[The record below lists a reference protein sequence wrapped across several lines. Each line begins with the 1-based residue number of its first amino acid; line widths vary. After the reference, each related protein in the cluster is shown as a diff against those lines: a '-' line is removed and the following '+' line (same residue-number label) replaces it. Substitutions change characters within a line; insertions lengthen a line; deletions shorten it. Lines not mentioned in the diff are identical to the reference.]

1 MTTLFNYDPY
11 YDDFNEDKNFMR
23 VLFRPGYSVQA
34 RELTQLQ
41 TILSNQIE
49 KFGNHIFKSGS
60 PIIGGKVSLDTAV
73 NYILLNAQY
82 NNADIVP
89 SDYLNKTIVSYNSTK
104 LARAKVIAVDTVG
117 TNPVLVIKYL
127 SGDRF
132 VENDELKIYGQNIYA
147 QLKDANAYGTSY
159 VASIQDGIYYFKG
172 QFVKVTPQF
181 LVVELF
187 YRLGTSTTVNTQPSY
202 KIGIEFES
210 TIVDEVDDTSLL
222 DPAQGAFNYQAPG
235 AERFQINTT
244 LSKRALD
251 SVDVSSFFEVI
262 RLVDGV
268 KTKEIDYP
276 IYSEIEKMLARRTY
290 DESGNYTVDPF
301 VISID
306 EGDSANGKFNVVLD
320 PGKAYVG
327 GYEFETIAPTTIK
340 LDRAREVAN
349 TEGYS
354 VSTNYESYVVLD
366 SVYGTL
372 DITSYPLLDVHSV
385 AHTSVNT
392 TTTAAYNSTK
402 IGEIRANMMDYND
415 STTLEIGTTHS
426 FTVHTFAANATSITG
441 TTQSSGSNTRAIR
454 MPAGFSSTVSTDAYA
469 NMYFRITDTGGSSIA
484 PVLIQGS
491 NATHIYLSSAW
502 PIIPASNTF
511 SIDSDFKNA
520 EAFVVKTGT
529 AKTFAGNIN
538 SDSKDATTGFAMITE
553 PQRSS
558 LVFDVPFQAMKPSTL
573 TNMDFYA
580 KKFYGNKTADA
591 GGVISISA
599 EGTDTFSFCGSPGVI
614 SDSNIRD
621 NIICM
626 VRYDTTAN
634 ATSGIVANTVLGLA
648 NNLFTVTAIS
658 STNFEIDLNTAGAK
672 VDLLINTKVNN
683 AENASSGAI
692 RGKQLIPS
700 TAGLNLHSLVPSE
713 FTNGAGTQGVDI
725 LYTANTS
732 SQTLVSG
739 VGYVFNTVGSTFFDD
754 TTTLTDLR
762 TPGKAVSLQ
771 VPDVLEIVRIT
782 DSRSPAA
789 NVTTAMLSSSTYD
802 VTNNYDFDN
811 GQRKTHYDHA
821 TITLKRGYSAPRGKV
836 YVTYK
841 YLNHQSAP
849 SPQNDGLFTVDS
861 YLKSGSNFTYNEI
874 FYFNNKEDN
883 KLIPLR
889 SAFDFRP
896 TRGIG
901 TTTISGAVNPL
912 PNQSLTSN
920 FDYYLGRIDRIV
932 VKQSRDFEVLTGTS
946 AIKPIAPNVN
956 PGDMLIY
963 TLAIPA
969 YTENVKDIRAD
980 FQNHRRYTM
989 QDIGA
994 FENRIKQLEYYV
1006 TLNSLEQ
1013 DASATKITDANGLE
1027 RSKYGILT
1035 DNFTSD
1041 SIKAP
1046 PNQIGFDNRCLID
1059 KGELK
1064 PASLMRTINLKANT
1078 TLSTGQVYGV
1088 NEQKI
1093 MMLGYTTSVLAQQP
1107 YATKSS
1113 PIAGAL
1119 YGTFKGTMRLFP
1131 EFTGDV
1137 DSQTT
1142 ARVILNSNQGIE
1154 NAFNFVNDA
1163 FKYIA
1168 DNVKQWSDDKNS
1180 PFAQIADSK
1189 WYQTRTEEGGTVYKY
1204 LGTGGFGHGEF
1215 WDPRQGK
1222 NTQGGVW
1229 GVYQAYNDNTYL
1241 TTGAELNQNQVT
1253 TSASQ
1258 QSVGEVVTDLAIQPY
1273 MKSKQVLFTTNGL
1286 RPSTSV
1292 YSFFD
1297 DVNVNKYV
1305 VVPNKVTMNAN
1316 TTLIAG
1322 EPVLIASSTADLVAN
1337 LVSLLSGGSSYKL
1350 GDIAISETGSANV
1363 SIINQTGLSLAGKYV
1378 YGLDSGKTLI
1388 ISSVDDHRS
1397 GVGTVSSATIVLD
1410 GNASSNNDFY
1420 NGNTVSI
1427 VHTSTSEEGIGEQ
1440 FTISSYVGS
1449 TRTATLSGTPTTQG
1463 SVVYSIGTNK
1473 TNKYGQA
1480 GGAFYIPPATFRS
1493 GQRNFRVTESFN
1505 NTYDGDSI
1513 SYTDKLYVASGLSV
1527 SKTEL
1532 VDTVYNYDVD
1542 SKIVGTTTSDRLMS
1556 SRFAGA
1562 TQLYTYNHDPLAE
1575 TFYIDPARYPYGIFL
1590 NSVDLFFKAKDSE
1603 LPVWIQIRPTVNGVP
1618 SSDFW
1623 YPESVVTKVPSQ
1635 VNISETPSVDD
1646 ATTITNFQFYTPI
1659 FLKPGLYA
1667 VVVLTDSPD
1676 YILWEAEKGQ
1686 LSTSNQYI
1694 GVNPYVGTLYRSQ
1707 NSMEYVPY
1715 INEDLMFRLNRCSF
1729 STSPAQIVMQ
1739 SEEQG
1744 VIYSVDK
1751 VRLLET
1757 SIVPTGTSVNY
1768 SLKANTISGSM
1779 ETNYRPIVPQAVISF
1794 EADDLYAVG
1803 YRRKTLGYKGDFT
1816 ILTELS
1822 TTDEAVSP
1830 VVSVEKAFLNIWENY
1845 VDNAEVNAE
1854 DFTIVASGTGYGNS
1868 NVIVISSST
1877 GTGFSGNLSCDASG
1891 NILSVYV
1898 SAPGS
1903 GYIDDYTITIGANTN
1918 YPAVAASG
1926 ANGSVVLNT
1935 EYDSS
1940 GGPCLARYITRQIQL
1955 APGFDAGDLRV
1966 FLTANKPLGTSVDV
1980 FCKLLSGSDG
1990 TQFKDRRY
1998 QKLVNIN
2005 PTVAQSLTPYD
2016 FTDYEYRPSAT
2027 DNFITYTSGNGVTYD
2042 TFATFSIKIVLRSSD
2057 PTIVPKVKD
2066 LRVIALPAE

>member
-11 YDDFNEDKNFMR
+11 YDDFNENKNFMR
-23 VLFRPGYSVQA
+23 VLFRPGYSIQA

-41 TILSNQIE
+41 TILTNQIE
-49 KFGNHIFKSGS
+49 KFGNNIFKSGS
-60 PIIGGKVSLDTAV
+60 PIIGGKISLDTTT
-73 NYILLNAQY
+73 NYIILNEQY
-82 NNADIVP
+82 NNEDIVP

-104 LARAKVIAVDTVG
+104 LARAKVIAVDTLD
-117 TNPVLVIKYL
+117 TYPVLVIKYL

-132 VENDELKIYGQNIYA
+132 VESDELKIYGQNIYA
-147 QLKDANAYGTSY
+147 QLRSASAYGASY
-159 VASIQDGIYYFKG
+159 VASVQDGVYYFKG

-181 LVVELF
+181 LVLELF
-187 YRLGTSTTVNTQPSY
+187 YRIGNSTTVNKQPSY
-202 KIGIEFES
+202 KVGIEFEL
-210 TIVDEVDDTSLL
+210 TIVDEIDDTSLL

-235 AERFQINTT
+235 AERFAINTL
-244 LSKRALD
+244 LSKRSID
-251 SVDVSSFFEVI
+251 SPDVSSFFEVI

-301 VISID
+301 VISIE
-306 EGDSANGKFNVVLD
+306 EGDSANGMFNIVLD
-320 PGKAYVG
+320 PGKAYVSG
-327 GYEFETIAPTTIK
+327 HEFQTIAPTTIQ

-349 TEGYS
+349 VEGYD

-366 SVYGTL
+366 SVFGTL
-372 DITSYPLLDVHSV
+372 DITNYPLLDVHSV

-415 STTLEIGTTHS
+415 STTLELGTTHS
-426 FTVHTFAANATSITG
+426 FAVHTFAANGVSITG
-441 TTQSSGSNTRAIR
+441 TTQASGSNTRSIR
-454 MPAGFSSTVSTDAYA
+454 MPASFSSTVTTNAYA
-469 NMYFRITDTGGSSIA
+469 NMYFRVTDSGGTAIA
-484 PVLIQGS
+484 PVLIQSS
-491 NATHIYLSSAW
+491 NATHIYLDSAW
-502 PIIPASNTF
+502 PIIPAANTF

-520 EAFVVKTGT
+520 ESFAIKSGT
-529 AKTFAGNIN
+529 AKTFGGNIN
-538 SDSKDATTGFAMITE
+538 SDSKDTTTGFALISE

-558 LVFDVPFQAMKPSTL
+558 LIFDVPFQAMKPSTL

-580 KKFYGNKTADA
+580 KKFYGNKTADS

-599 EGTDTFSFCGSPGVI
+599 EGTDTFSFCGSVGVI

-700 TAGLNLHSLVPSE
+700 TAGLNLHSLVPYE
-713 FTNGAGTQGVDI
+713 FTNGAGSPGTTS

-732 SQTLVSG
+732 SKTSVSG

-754 TTTLTDLR
+754 TTILTNLR

-811 GQRKTHYDHA
+811 GQRKSYYDHA

-841 YLNHQSAP
+841 YLSHQSAP
-849 SPQNDGLFTVDS
+849 SPQNDGLFTIDS
-861 YLKSGSNFTYNEI
+861 YLKSGSNFTYDEI

-901 TTTISGAVNPL
+901 TTNISGAVNPL
-912 PNQSLTSN
+912 PSGTLTTN

-932 VKQSRDFEVLTGTS
+932 VKQSKDFEVISGTS

-956 PGDMLIY
+956 SGDMLIY

-980 FQNHRRYTM
+980 FVNHRRYTM

-1006 TLNSLEQ
+1006 ALNTLEK
-1013 DASATKITDANGLE
+1013 DAVSTKITDANGLE

-1035 DNFTSD
+1035 DNFTTD
-1041 SIKAP
+1041 DIKAP
-1046 PNQIGFDNRCLID
+1046 PSQVQFDNRCLID
-1059 KGELK
+1059 NGELK
-1064 PASLMRTINLKANT
+1064 PASLMRTINLQANT
-1078 TLSTGQVYGV
+1078 LISTGGTQLITPGV
-1088 NEQKI
+1088 NQQKI
-1093 MMLGYTTSVLAQQP
+1093 MMLDYTTSVLAQQP

-1113 PIAGAL
+1113 PVAGAL
-1119 YGTFKGTMRLFP
+1119 YASFKGTMRLFP

-1137 DSQTT
+1137 DSETT
-1142 ARVILNSNQGIE
+1142 AKVVLNSNQGIE
-1154 NAFNFVNDA
+1154 NAFNFINNA
-1163 FKYIA
+1163 FKYIG
-1168 DNVKQWSDDKNS
+1168 DNVKQWSDDKDS

-1189 WYQTRTEEGGTVYKY
+1189 WYQTRTEEGGTYEKWI
-1204 LGTGGFGHGEF
+1204 GTGGFGHGE
-1215 WDPRQGK
+1215 WRGK
-1222 NTQGGVW
+1222 QGGVW

-1241 TTGAELNQNQVT
+1241 TAGAELNQQQIS
-1253 TSASQ
+1253 TSSSQ
-1258 QSVGEVVTDLAIQPY
+1258 QSVGEFVTDLAIQPY
-1273 MKSKQVLFTTNGL
+1273 MKAKRVIFTTNGL
-1286 RPSTSV
+1286 RPKTTV

-1297 DVNVNKYV
+1297 DVDVNKYV
-1305 VVPNKVTMNAN
+1305 VVPNKITLTTN
-1316 TTLIAG
+1316 TTLTTG
-1322 EPVLIASSTADLVAN
+1322 EPILIATSTGALATALN
-1337 LVSLLSGGSSYKL
+1337 SLLSGGTSYNV
-1350 GDIAISETGSANV
+1350 GYVAVSETGSANV
-1363 SIINQTGLSLAGKYV
+1363 SIINENALTLAGKYV
-1378 YGLDSGKTLI
+1378 YGLDSGATVI
-1388 ISSVDDHRS
+1388 ISSVEEHHS
-1397 GVGTVSSATIVLD
+1397 GIGTVASNTIVLD
-1410 GNASSNNDFY
+1410 GNASATNDYY
-1420 NGNTVSI
+1420 NGNTISI
-1427 VHTSTSEEGIGEQ
+1427 VHSTTSLAGIGEQ

-1449 TRTATLSGTPTTQG
+1449 TKTATLSSTPTTTG
-1463 SVVYSIGTNK
+1463 SIVYSLGTNK

-1480 GGAFYIPPATFRS
+1480 GGAFHIPTATFRS
-1493 GQRNFRVTESFN
+1493 GQRNLRVTESYN

-1513 SYTDKLYVASGLSV
+1513 SFADKVYVSSGISV

-1542 SKIVGTTTSDRLMS
+1542 SKIVGTTTSDRLIS
-1556 SRFAGA
+1556 SRSAGS
-1562 TQLYTYNHDPLAE
+1562 QLLSTYNWDPLAQ
-1575 TFYIDPARYPYGIFL
+1575 TFFVDPSRYPYGIYL
-1590 NSVDLFFKAKDSE
+1590 NSVDLFFKAKDDE
-1603 LPVWIQIRPTVNGVP
+1603 LPVWVQIRPTVNGTP

-1623 YPESVVTKVPSQ
+1623 YPESVVTKVPSE
-1635 VNISETPSVDD
+1635 VNISDTSPSIDT
-1646 ATTITNFQFYTPI
+1646 AATITNFEFYTPI

-1686 LSTSNQYI
+1686 VSTSNQYI

-1707 NSMEYVPY
+1707 NSMEYIPY
-1715 INEDLMFRLNRCSF
+1715 INEDLMFRLHRCSF
-1729 STSPAQIVMQ
+1729 STTPASIALQ
-1739 SEEQG
+1739 SDEQD

-1751 VRLLET
+1751 FRLLET

-1779 ETNYRPIVPQAVISF
+1779 ESNYRAIVPGTTISF
-1794 EADDLYAVG
+1794 ENDDLYAVG

-1816 ILTELS
+1816 VKVDMS
-1822 TTDEAVSP
+1822 TTNDAVSP
-1830 VVSVEKAFLNIWENY
+1830 VVSIEKAFLNIWENY
-1845 VDNAEVNAE
+1845 VDDAEINSE

-1868 NVIVISSST
+1868 NVIVVSSST

-1898 SAPGS
+1898 SVPGA

-1918 YPAVAASG
+1918 YPSVVASG
-1926 ANGSVVLNT
+1926 SGGSVVLNT

-1955 APGFDAGDLRV
+1955 ADGFDAGDLRV
-1966 FLTANKPLGTSVDV
+1966 FLTANKPVGTSVDV
-1980 FCKLLSGSDG
+1980 FCKILSGSDG
-1990 TQFKDRRY
+1990 TAFKDRRY

-2005 PTVAQSLTPYD
+2005 PTVAPSLTPYS
-2016 FTDYEYRPSAT
+2016 FIDYEYRPSAT
-2027 DNFITYTSGNGVTYD
+2027 SNFITYTSTNGVTYD
-2042 TFATFSIKIVLRSSD
+2042 TFVTLSIKIVLRSSD

>member
-41 TILSNQIE
+41 TILSSQIE
-49 KFGNHIFKSGS
+49 KFGNHIFQSGS
-60 PIIGGKVSLDTAV
+60 PIIGGKISLDTAA
-73 NYILLNAQY
+73 NYIILNAQY

-89 SDYLNKTIVSYNSTK
+89 SDYLGKTIVSYNSTK
-104 LARAKVIAVDTVG
+104 LARAKVIAVDSVG

-132 VENDELKIYGQNIYA
+132 VESDELKIYGQNIYA
-147 QLKDANAYGTSY
+147 QLKDTAAYGSSY
-159 VASIQDGIYYFKG
+159 VASIQDGVYYFKG

-187 YRLGTSTTVNTQPSY
+187 YRLGSSTTINKQPSY
-202 KIGIEFES
+202 KIGVEFDS
-210 TIVDEVDDTSLL
+210 TIVDEIDDTSLL

-235 AERFQINTT
+235 AERFVINTA
-244 LSKRALD
+244 LSKRSLD
-251 SVDVSSFFEVI
+251 SADVSSFFEVI

-301 VISID
+301 VISIE
-306 EGDSANGKFNVVLD
+306 EGDSANGMFNIVLD

-327 GYEFETIAPTTIK
+327 GYEFQTIAPTTIE
-340 LDRAREVAN
+340 LSRAREVAN
-349 TEGYS
+349 VEGYD
-354 VSTNYESYVVLD
+354 VSTNYESSIVLD
-366 SVYGTL
+366 TVYGTL
-372 DITSYPLLDVHSV
+372 DITNYPLLDVHSV

-392 TTTAAYNSTK
+392 TTTTAYNSTK

-415 STTLEIGTTHS
+415 STTLEIGNTHS
-426 FTVHTFAANATSITG
+426 FTVHTFAANGVSITG
-441 TTQSSGSNTRAIR
+441 TTQASGSNTRSIR
-454 MPAGFSSTVSTDAYA
+454 MPAGFSSTVGTDAYA
-469 NMYFRITDTGGSSIA
+469 NMYFRVTDAGGTAISPI
-484 PVLIQGS
+484 LIQSS
-491 NATHIYLSSAW
+491 NATHIYLQSAW
-502 PIIPASNTF
+502 PITPTSNTF

-520 EAFVVKTGT
+520 ESFVIKSGT
-529 AKTFAGNIN
+529 TKTFAGNIN
-538 SDSKDATTGFAMITE
+538 SDSKDTTTGFAMIME

-558 LVFDVPFQAMKPSTL
+558 LIFDVPYQAMKASTL

-580 KKFYGNKTADA
+580 KKFYSNKTADS

-599 EGTDTFSFCGSPGVI
+599 EGTDTFSFCGSSGVI

-626 VRYDTTAN
+626 VRYDTVAN
-634 ATSGIVANTVLGLA
+634 TTSGIAANTILGLA

-658 STNFEIDLNTAGAK
+658 STNFEIDVNTAGVK
-672 VDLLINTKVNN
+672 VDLLINSKVNN
-683 AENASSGAI
+683 AENSSSGAI
-692 RGKQLIPS
+692 RGKQLIPA
-700 TAGLNLHSLVPSE
+700 TTGLNLHTKIPYELN
-713 FTNGAGTQGVDI
+713 TAGTQGTDI
-725 LYTANTS
+725 LYSANSTGVTA
-732 SQTLVSG
+732 VSG
-739 VGYVFNTVGSTFFDD
+739 TGYVFPTIGSTFFDN
-754 TTTLTDLR
+754 TTELTNLR

-782 DSRSPAA
+782 DSRSPAL

-802 VTNNYDFDN
+802 VTSNYDFDN

-841 YLNHQSAP
+841 YLSHQSAP

-861 YLKSGSNFTYNEI
+861 YLKAGSNFTYDEI

-883 KLIPLR
+883 KLVSLR

-920 FDYYLGRIDRIV
+920 FDYYLGRIDRVV
-932 VKQSRDFEVLTGTS
+932 VKQSRDFEVISGTS

-956 PGDMLIY
+956 SGDMLIY

-1006 TLNSLEQ
+1006 TLNSLEK
-1013 DASATKITDANGLE
+1013 DAASTKITDANGLE

-1041 SIKAP
+1041 FIKAP
-1046 PNQIGFDNRCLID
+1046 SNQVKNDNRCLID
-1059 KGELK
+1059 SGELK

-1078 TLSTGQVYGV
+1078 ILSTGQVYGV
-1088 NEQKI
+1088 NEQKV
-1093 MMLGYTTSVLAQQP
+1093 MMLDYSTSVLAQQP

-1119 YGTFKGTMRLFP
+1119 YGSFKGTLRLFP

-1137 DSQTT
+1137 DSETT
-1142 ARVILNSNQGIE
+1142 ARVVLNSNQGIE

-1168 DNVKQWSDDKNS
+1168 DNNKQWSDDRDS

-1189 WYQTRTEEGGTVYKY
+1189 WYQTRNEKSGDTYTQWMSGGHQV
-1204 LGTGGFGHGEF
+1204 GGGL
-1215 WDPRQGK
+1215 
-1222 NTQGGVW
+1222 W

-1241 TTGAELNQNQVT
+1241 SAGAELNQNQIT
-1253 TSASQ
+1253 TSTPQ
-1258 QSVGEVVTDLAIQPY
+1258 QSVGEFVTDLAIQPY

-1286 RPSTSV
+1286 RPSSTV

-1297 DVNVNKYV
+1297 EVDVNKYV

-1322 EPVLIASSTADLVAN
+1322 EPVLFASSTADLTAN
-1337 LVSLLSGGSSYKL
+1337 LVSLLSGGTSYKY
-1350 GDIAISETGSANV
+1350 GYVAVSETGSSNVSFISETGF
-1363 SIINQTGLSLAGKYV
+1363 SLTSKYV
-1378 YGLDSGKTLI
+1378 YGLDSGVTLTV
-1388 ISSVDDHRS
+1388 SSINEHHS
-1397 GVGTVSSATIVLD
+1397 GLGTVSSATIVFD
-1410 GNASSNNDFY
+1410 DNASTTNDYY

-1427 VHTSTSEEGIGEQ
+1427 IHTSTSEAGIGEQ

-1449 TRTATLSGTPTTQG
+1449 TKTATLSSTPTTQG

-1480 GGAFYIPPATFRS
+1480 GGAFYIPTATFRS

-1513 SYTDKLYVASGLSV
+1513 SFADKLYVASGLSL

-1542 SKIVGTTTSDRLMS
+1542 SKIVGTTTSDRLVS
-1556 SRFAGA
+1556 SRG
-1562 TQLYTYNHDPLAE
+1562 TGSTLLGTYYVDPLAE
-1575 TFYIDPARYPYGIFL
+1575 TFFIDPARYPYGIFL
-1590 NSVDLFFKAKDSE
+1590 NSVDLFFKAKDDT
-1603 LPVWIQIRPTVNGVP
+1603 LPVSVQIRPTVNGTP

-1635 VNISETPSVDD
+1635 INISELPSVDD
-1646 ATTITNFQFYTPI
+1646 STTLTNFEFYTPV

-1686 LSTSNQYI
+1686 VSTSNQYI

-1715 INEDLMFRLNRCSF
+1715 INEDLMFRLHRCSF
-1729 STSPAQIVMQ
+1729 STAPATIVMQ
-1739 SEEQG
+1739 SEEQD
-1744 VIYSVDK
+1744 VVYNVDK
-1751 VRLLET
+1751 FRLLET
-1757 SIVPTGTSVNY
+1757 SIIPTGTSVNY
-1768 SLKANTISGSM
+1768 SLKANTIAGSM
-1779 ETNYRPIVPQAVISF
+1779 ETNYRAVVPAKTTSF
-1794 EADDLYAVG
+1794 ENDDLYAIG

-1816 ILTELS
+1816 IKTELS

-1830 VVSVEKAFLNIWENY
+1830 MVSVEKAFLNIWENY
-1845 VDNAEVNAE
+1845 VDDAEVNSE

-1868 NVIVISSST
+1868 NVIVISSNT
-1877 GTGFSGNLSCDASG
+1877 GTGFSGNLSCDSSG

-1898 SAPGS
+1898 SSPGS

-1926 ANGSVVLNT
+1926 SGGSVVLNT

-1966 FLTANKPLGTSVDV
+1966 FLTANKPVGTEVDV

-1990 TQFKDRRY
+1990 VQFKDRRY
-1998 QKLVNIN
+1998 QKLVSVT
-2005 PTVAQSLTPYD
+2005 PTVAPSLTPYD

-2027 DNFITYTSGNGVTYD
+2027 DNFITYTSTNGVTYD
-2042 TFATFSIKIVLRSSD
+2042 TFINFSIKIVLRSGD
-2057 PTIVPKVKD
+2057 PTIVPRVKD
-2066 LRVIALPAE
+2066 FRVIALPAE

>member
-41 TILSNQIE
+41 TILSSQIE

-60 PIIGGKVSLDTAV
+60 PIIGGKVSLDTAA
-73 NYILLNAQY
+73 NYIILNAQY
-82 NNADIVP
+82 NNEDIVP
-89 SDYLNKTIVSYNSTK
+89 SDYLGKTIVSYNSTK
-104 LARAKVIAVDTVG
+104 LARAKVVAVDSFG
-117 TNPVLVIKYL
+117 TYPVLVIKYL

-147 QLKDANAYGTSY
+147 QLRDTAAYGSSY
-159 VASIQDGIYYFKG
+159 IASVQDGVYYFKG
-172 QFVKVTPQF
+172 QFVKITPQF

-187 YRLGTSTTVNTQPSY
+187 YRLGTSTTITNYPSY

-210 TIVDEVDDTSLL
+210 TIVDEIDDTSLL

-235 AERFQINTT
+235 AERFVINTS
-244 LSKRALD
+244 LSKRSLD
-251 SVDVSSFFEVI
+251 SADVSSFFEVI

-301 VISID
+301 VISLE
-306 EGDSANGKFNVVLD
+306 EGDSANGMFNIVLD

-327 GYEFETIAPTTIK
+327 GYEFETIAPTTIE
-340 LDRAREVAN
+340 LSRAREVAN
-349 TEGYS
+349 VEGYD
-354 VSTNYESYVVLD
+354 VSTNYDSYIVLD

-372 DITSYPLLDVHSV
+372 DITSYPLLDVHCV

-402 IGEIRANMMDYND
+402 IGEIRANMIDYND
-415 STTLEIGTTHS
+415 STTLEIGNTHS
-426 FTVHTFAANATSITG
+426 FTVHTFAANGVSITG
-441 TTQSSGSNTRAIR
+441 TTQASGSNTRSIN
-454 MPAGFSSTVSTDAYA
+454 MPASFSATRSTDAYA
-469 NMYFRITDTGGSSIA
+469 NMYFRVTDAGGTAIS
-484 PVLIQGS
+484 PVLIESS

-502 PIIPASNTF
+502 PIVPASNTF

-520 EAFVVKTGT
+520 ESFAIKSGT
-529 AKTFAGNIN
+529 AKTFGGNIN
-538 SDSKDATTGFAMITE
+538 SDSKDTATGFALITE

-558 LVFDVPFQAMKPSTL
+558 LVFDVPYSAMKPSTL

-599 EGTDTFSFCGSPGVI
+599 EGTDTFSFCGSVGVI

-621 NIICM
+621 NIICI

-634 ATSGIVANTVLGLA
+634 ATSGIAANSVLGLA

-692 RGKQLIPS
+692 RGKQLIPA
-700 TAGLNLHSLVPSE
+700 TTGLNLHTKIPYELN
-713 FTNGAGTQGVDI
+713 TAGTQGTDI
-725 LYTANTS
+725 LYSANSTGVTA
-732 SQTLVSG
+732 VSG
-739 VGYVFNTVGSTFFDD
+739 TGYVFPTIGSTFFDN
-754 TTTLTDLR
+754 TTELTNLR

-782 DSRSPAA
+782 DSRSPAL

-802 VTNNYDFDN
+802 VTSNYDFDN

-841 YLNHQSAP
+841 YLSHQSAP

-861 YLKSGSNFTYNEI
+861 YLKAGSNFTYDEI

-883 KLIPLR
+883 KLVSLR

-920 FDYYLGRIDRIV
+920 FDYYLSRIDRVV

-946 AIKPIAPNVN
+946 SITPIAPNVN
-956 PGDMLIY
+956 SGDMLIY

-969 YTENVKDIRAD
+969 YTENVKDVRAD

-1006 TLNSLEQ
+1006 TLNSLEK

-1046 PNQIGFDNRCLID
+1046 PNQVRFDNRCLID
-1059 KGELK
+1059 SGELK
-1064 PASLMRTINLKANT
+1064 PASLMRTINLKSNT

-1093 MMLGYTTSVLAQQP
+1093 MMLDYTTSVLAQQP

-1113 PIAGAL
+1113 PVAGAL
-1119 YGTFKGTMRLFP
+1119 YATFKGTMRLFP

-1137 DSQTT
+1137 DSETT
-1142 ARVILNSNQGIE
+1142 ARVVLNSNQGLD

-1168 DNVKQWSDDKNS
+1168 DSNKQWADDKDS

-1189 WYQTRTEEGGTVYKY
+1189 WYQTRTEDAGKVYEY
-1204 LGTGGFGHGEF
+1204 LGTGGFGHGTY

-1222 NTQGGVW
+1222 NTQGGRW

-1241 TTGAELNQNQVT
+1241 TAGAELNQKQIT
-1253 TSASQ
+1253 TSTSQ
-1258 QSVGEVVTDLAIQPY
+1258 QSVGEFVTDLAIQPY
-1273 MKSKQVLFTTNGL
+1273 MKSKQILFTTNGL
-1286 RPSTSV
+1286 RPSTTV
-1292 YSFFD
+1292 YTFFD
-1297 DVNVNKYV
+1297 DVDVNKYV

-1350 GDIAISETGSANV
+1350 GDIAVSETGSANV

-1378 YGLDSGKTLI
+1378 YGLDSGVTLT
-1388 ISSVDDHRS
+1388 ISSVNDHRS

-1410 GNASSNNDFY
+1410 GNASATNDFY

-1427 VHTSTSEEGIGEQ
+1427 VHTSTSEAGIGEQ

-1449 TRTATLSGTPTTQG
+1449 TRTATLSATPTTQG

-1480 GGAFYIPPATFRS
+1480 GGAFYIPSATFRS
-1493 GQRNFRVTESFN
+1493 GQRNLRVTESFN

-1513 SYTDKLYVASGLSV
+1513 SYADKVYVASGISV

-1532 VDTVYNYDVD
+1532 IDTVYNSDVD
-1542 SKIVGTTTSDRLMS
+1542 SKIVGTNTSDRLLS
-1556 SRFAGA
+1556 SRSAGRE
-1562 TQLYTYNHDPLAE
+1562 QLYTYNHDPLAQ

-1590 NSVDLFFKAKDSE
+1590 NSVDLFFKAKDAE
-1603 LPVWIQIRPTVNGVP
+1603 LPVWIQIRPTVNGTP

-1623 YPESVVTKVPSQ
+1623 YPESVVTKVPNQ
-1635 VNISETPSVDD
+1635 VNISENPSVD
-1646 ATTITNFQFYTPI
+1646 TSSTLTNFEFYTPI

-1686 LSTSNQYI
+1686 VSTSNQYI
-1694 GVNPYVGTLYRSQ
+1694 GINPYVGTLYRSQ
-1707 NSMEYVPY
+1707 NAMEYVPY

-1744 VIYSVDK
+1744 VIYNVDK

-1768 SLKANTISGSM
+1768 SMKANTIAGSM
-1779 ETNYRPIVPQAVISF
+1779 ETNYRPIVPQSIITF

-1816 ILTELS
+1816 IKTELS

-1845 VDNAEVNAE
+1845 VDDAEVNSE

-1868 NVIVISSST
+1868 NVIVISSNT

-1898 SAPGS
+1898 SAVGS

-1918 YPAVAASG
+1918 YPAVAAAGSG
-1926 ANGSVVLNT
+1926 GSVVLNT

-1990 TQFKDRRY
+1990 TAFKDRRY
-1998 QKLVNIN
+1998 QKLTNIN
-2005 PTVAQSLTPYD
+2005 PTTVPSLTPYD
-2016 FTDYEYRPSAT
+2016 FIDYEYRPSAT
-2027 DNFITYTSGNGVTYD
+2027 DNFVTYTSGNGVTYD
-2042 TFATFSIKIVLRSSD
+2042 TFLTFSIKIVLRSSD